1 MLPLWNAQQRLRGLR
16 ILMSRGLLAG
26 IDLGTS
32 NSVVAVVEE
41 GLPRVLPD
49 EAGCITLPSWVTFT
63 DVRCMAPL
71 MAAQQA
77 TARLFAVWGE
87 VTEQQHACMLR

>member
-1 MLPLWNAQQRLRGLR
+1 MPQQVTYTGFANRKLLSLGAQQLTYVLRHP
-16 ILMSRGLLAG
+16 MRGRHAG

-49 EAGCITLPSWVTFT
+49 EAGCITTPSWVTFT
-63 DVRCMAPL
+63 DVRCAAP
-71 MAAQQA
+71 
-77 TARLFAVWGE
+77 
-87 VTEQQHACMLR
+87 

>member
-1 MLPLWNAQQRLRGLR
+1 MH
-16 ILMSRGLLAG
+16 AG

-49 EAGCITLPSWVTFT
+49 EAGCITTPSWVTFT
-63 DVRCMAPL
+63 DVRCTVPL
-71 MAAQQA
+71 
-77 TARLFAVWGE
+77 TASAGYHLAVCL
-87 VTEQQHACMLR
+87 VQDQ